1 MELQKKIYNFILDY
15 WKLIKAYTPKPK
27 DDDIAAWDKLVED
40 ADALH
45 KKYKDDTKEYQ
56 FFKGMIVLWLRY
68 VGKDDLKEV

>member
-27 DDDIAAWDKLVED
+27 DDDIATWDKLLED
-40 ADALH
+40 TENLY

-56 FFKGMIVLWLRY
+56 FFKDLIILFWRY
-68 VGKDDLKEV
+68 LGKDDLKEV